1 MTAHSIGMEQGW
13 MRKRWWEFRQGHSV
27 YLIFI
32 LTFVNFILISY
43 RLLIE
48 RIPIFQ
54 ELLPDLWIFVLIFL
68 AIYIPSSVLIGYW
81 HRKTQLKVET
91 TLNMQQNPLFA
102 KMFRVMLDVQTGKA
116 TKEEIEEFREF
127 LKDIEKK
134 GVF

>member
-1 MTAHSIGMEQGW
+1 VTAHSIGMEQGW